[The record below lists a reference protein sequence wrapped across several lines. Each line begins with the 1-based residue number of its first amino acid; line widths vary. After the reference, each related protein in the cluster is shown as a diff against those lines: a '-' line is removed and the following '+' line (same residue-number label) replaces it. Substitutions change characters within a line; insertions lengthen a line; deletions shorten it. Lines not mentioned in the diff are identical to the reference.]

1 MEVNE
6 INRYKF
12 NRVENK
18 RMQQVIKIYSY
29 I

>member
-18 RMQQVIKIYSY
+18 RTQQVIKIYSY